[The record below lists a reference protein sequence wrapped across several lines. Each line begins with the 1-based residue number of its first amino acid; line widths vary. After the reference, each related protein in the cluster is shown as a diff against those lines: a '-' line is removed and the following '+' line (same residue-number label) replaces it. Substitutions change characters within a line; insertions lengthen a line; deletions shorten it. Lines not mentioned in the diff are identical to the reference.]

1 MIHKKIPICGLAIR
15 QQALEFYK
23 FLKQQSAGSSSETF
37 FASRGWFDK
46 FKKRFSLSD
55 MAMQSYEN
63 LYQDM
68 SRRRKQKNIMHY
80 FNKTNE

>member
-1 MIHKKIPICGLAIR
+1 MEFEEAITSDPVLTR
-15 QQALEFYK
+15 SL
-23 FLKQQSAGSSSETF
+23 
-37 FASRGWFDK
+37 R
-46 FKKRFSLSD
+46 FKYDCD